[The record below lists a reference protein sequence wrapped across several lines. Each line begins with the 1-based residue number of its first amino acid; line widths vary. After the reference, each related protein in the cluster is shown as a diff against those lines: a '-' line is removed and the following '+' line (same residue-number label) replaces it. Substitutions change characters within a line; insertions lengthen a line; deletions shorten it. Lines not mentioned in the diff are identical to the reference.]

1 MPGRYSALMMIGAF
15 ASIGFTLPF
24 ENSDAL
30 PFSINYSRL
39 LKITSHENRGAY
51 DYTEYSSG
59 EDILQLKHYH
69 NISKEKAKKVMGD
82 RKFFILA
89 MFQDQP
95 SPYPGIL
102 SNSIG
107 CPKELQPKA
116 VEDTVKT
123 SLHIK
128 LLATSNMIYGNCNP
142 KDNHYQSLYCIFF
155 CPVKQELFELKIFTP
170 LTNPSFDQKTF
181 TPVMK
186 CRE

>member
-1 MPGRYSALMMIGAF
+1 MLMSAFVSSGF
-15 ASIGFTLPF
+15 ALPV
-24 ENSDAL
+24 ECSDDL
-30 PFSINYSRL
+30 PFSINYSGP
-39 LKITSHENRGAY
+39 LKITSHENRTSY
-51 DYTEYSSG
+51 DYTEYSSS

-82 RKFFILA
+82 KKFFILA

-107 CPKELQPKA
+107 CPKDMQPKA
-116 VEDTVKT
+116 VEDTAKT

-128 LLATSNMIYGNCNP
+128 LLATVNLIYGNCNP
-142 KDNHYQSLYCIFF
+142 DDNYYHSLYCIFY

-170 LTNPSFDQKTF
+170 VKNPSFDHKTF
-181 TPVMK
+181 APVMK
-186 CRE
+186 CKQ